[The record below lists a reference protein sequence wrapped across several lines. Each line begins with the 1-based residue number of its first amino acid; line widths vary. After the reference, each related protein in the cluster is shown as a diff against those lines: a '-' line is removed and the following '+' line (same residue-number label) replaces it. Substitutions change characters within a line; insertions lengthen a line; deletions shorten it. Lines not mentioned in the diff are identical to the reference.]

1 MTTTR
6 FICIV
11 MVNFCLNLGMIWLL
25 YRWQISRK
33 RAAFN
38 ALCRNSRT
46 VCQQVRQL
54 EKKLA
59 QKEEV
64 LL

>member
-11 MVNFCLNLGMIWLL
+11 LVNICLNLGMIWLL
-25 YRWQISRK
+25 HRWLIRRK
-33 RAAFN
+33 QAAYH

-46 VCQQVRQL
+46 VCQQVKQL
-54 EKKLA
+54 EETSIR
-59 QKEEV
+59 KEEV
-64 LL
+64 LS